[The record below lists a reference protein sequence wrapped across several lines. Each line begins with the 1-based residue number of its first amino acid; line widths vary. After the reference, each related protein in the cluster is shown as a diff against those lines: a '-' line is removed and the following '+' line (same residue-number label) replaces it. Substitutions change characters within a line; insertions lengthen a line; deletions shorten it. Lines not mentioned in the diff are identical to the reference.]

1 LPEKSLLLSIIRGT
15 NNNKPSVFAFIYPTL
30 LIHPFIA
37 LSPKKE
43 LVPPFIYFG
52 KKNQKKKAPPPLST
66 LL

>member
-1 LPEKSLLLSIIRGT
+1 MVGGT
-15 NNNKPSVFAFIYPTL
+15 NNNRPSFLAFIVPTL
-30 LIHPFIA
+30 LIHLSVA

-52 KKNQKKKAPPPLST
+52 KKNPNKKKKHCPPLST